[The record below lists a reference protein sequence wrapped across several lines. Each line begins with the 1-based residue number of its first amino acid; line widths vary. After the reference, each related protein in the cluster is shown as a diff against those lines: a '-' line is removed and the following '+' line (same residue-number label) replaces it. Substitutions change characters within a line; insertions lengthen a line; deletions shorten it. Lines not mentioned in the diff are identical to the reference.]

1 VDGQVGDRLLFAA
14 LPYVSLLAF
23 GLTSLW
29 WLRPKA
35 RRGIDLTTALM
46 DDEDNRRA
54 VVLLRCGILMVVIGH
69 LLAFAL
75 PQGILWWNGDLLRLH
90 ILEVL
95 ALAFGLVTLAS
106 MMGIVVRCLSASNIR
121 AVACAMDWVLCL
133 VLSVQ
138 VLTGVCVAVFYPWGS
153 AWFASILSPYLWSI
167 VRLSPDLSAVV
178 SMPLL
183 VKVHIAL
190 GFVTLGILPLSRLVH
205 ALIIPKCRFRSAA
218 RLLRGLARRRQEMT
232 MEA

>member
-1 VDGQVGDRLLFAA
+1 MDGQIGDRLLFAA
-14 LPYVSLLAF
+14 LPYVSLLTL

-35 RRGIDLTTALM
+35 RGGIDLATALM
-46 DDEDNRRA
+46 DGEDNRRA
-54 VVLLRCGILMVVIGH
+54 VVLLRCGVLMVALGH

-75 PQGILWWNGDLLRLH
+75 PQGLLWWNGHLLRLH

-95 ALAFGLVTLAS
+95 ALAFGLVTLAGV
-106 MMGIVVRCLSASNIR
+106 MGIAVRCLSSSTVR
-121 AVACAMDWVLCL
+121 AAACVMDRVLCL

-153 AWFASILSPYLWSI
+153 AWFAAILSPYLWSI
-167 VRLSPDLSAVV
+167 VRMSPDLSAVV

-183 VKVHIAL
+183 AKVHIAL
-190 GFVTLGILPLSRLVH
+190 GFVTLGLLPLSRLLR
-205 ALIIPKCRFRSAA
+205 ALIIPKCRFCSAS
-218 RLLRGLARRRQEMT
+218 RLFRGHARRRQEMT